1 MIMKKIYTMSGIV
14 LVILGLCL
22 FSGQSRADDA
32 YVTDSF
38 KVTLRTGPSTENKI
52 ISMISSGQ
60 AVDVLESENGWSH
73 VRLTDNNVDKEG
85 WILSRYIMKRRP
97 WRDEAKFLGD
107 ANAEMKERL
116 PKITEN
122 LDDALRREKVLVT
135 KLEEKISQFDTLK
148 NNYDTLK
155 TGAASYVELREREA
169 ALQKAFEK
177 TQEELQ
183 KLTEENRTLI
193 SSKRNLWFLSGALV
207 LLFGIII
214 GLAIGRKQTRH
225 RSSLYS

>member
-1 MIMKKIYTMSGIV
+1 MKKMSLFTGTVLIV
-14 LVILGLCL
+14 LGLCL
-22 FSGQSRADDA
+22 ISGQSRADDDA

-52 ISMISSGQ
+52 ISMVSSGQ
-60 AVDVLESENGWSH
+60 HVEILKSENGWSLVH
-73 VRLTDNNVDKEG
+73 LEDKSIDNEG
-85 WILSRYIMKRRP
+85 WILSRYLMKRIP
-97 WRDEAKFLGD
+97 WKAEVKSLRN
-107 ANAEMKERL
+107 ANAEMKIKL
-116 PKITEN
+116 PKISKG

-135 KLEEKISQFDTLK
+135 RLEEKSSQFDTLK
-148 NNYDTLK
+148 NEYESLK
-155 TGAASYVELREREA
+155 TGAASFVELREKEA
-169 ALQKAFEK
+169 ATRKALEK

-183 KLTEENRTLI
+183 KLTEENRILI

-207 LLFGIII
+207 LLFGLII

>member
-1 MIMKKIYTMSGIV
+1 MKKIHIITGIFF
-14 LVILGLCL
+14 IIIGLSL
-22 FSGQSRADDA
+22 LTGQSHAEDA

-60 AVDVLESENGWSH
+60 QVEVMESENGWSH
-73 VRLTDNNVDKEG
+73 VRLRDNNVDKEG

-97 WRDEAKFLGD
+97 WRAEAISLGN
-107 ANAEMKERL
+107 ANTEMKERL
-116 PKITEN
+116 PKISKS
-122 LDDALRREKVLVT
+122 LDDALRREKILVT
-135 KLEEKISQFDTLK
+135 RLEEKSSQFDTMK
-148 NNYDTLK
+148 NEYEALK
-155 TGAASYVELREREA
+155 TGAASYMELREKEA
-169 ALQKAFEK
+169 ATQKAFEK

-183 KLTEENRTLI
+183 KLTEENRILI

-214 GLAIGRKQTRH
+214 GLAIGRKQSRP